1 MKKILLV
8 ATLFLF
14 AACQNISFSKIDNDK
29 AASEEFLIQETKPT
43 HHQFESDSLSVIEV
57 KDVKIKVAL
66 LFPTSGKNRE
76 LGNAL
81 VNSATMALFNEDLK
95 GNIELNLFDSGDS
108 VESVEKA
115 FDEIIE
121 KGIKIVVGPVFG
133 TQVEAIQSKA
143 LQHDVIVISLS
154 NNQELAIDA
163 TNNGAVFL
171 AGSLAE
177 TQVEKIV
184 NYSIDH
190 RKYSFAVLSPRNQ
203 YGKIIND
210 LTKLIVRKRDAHF
223 ITSEFYDNNEKDIER
238 AVANV
243 VKTFAVSGHLM
254 EGKNKLKKAAV
265 ISQRDRIYP
274 QIIMIP
280 DNGKNLSKIVAAIK
294 KQNNDERDFQIVG
307 TSQWD
312 DVATMNDLNLLGGW
326 FAAPENDKFR
336 NFEKSYYNNFSKFP
350 PRISSIAHD
359 ATLAVIEVANKKAS
373 RDEKITVKDFTSYK
387 GEINGFAGIDGPFR
401 FLPNGLVQRNLAIL
415 EVGNGK
421 FDVLEEANKVFLRY

>member
-1 MKKILLV
+1 MKKILL
-8 ATLFLF
+8 AAILLLFTS
-14 AACQNISFSKIDNDK
+14 CQNINFSKIETNK

-43 HHQFESDSLSVIEV
+43 HDQFESDSLSVIEV
-57 KDVKIKVAL
+57 KDVKTKVAL

-108 VESVEKA
+108 RESAEKA
-115 FDEIIE
+115 FDEIIA
-121 KGIKIVVGPVFG
+121 KGIKIVIGPVFG
-133 TQVEAIQSKA
+133 AQVEAIQSKA
-143 LQHDVIVISLS
+143 LEHDIIVISLS
-154 NNQELAIDA
+154 NNQELAQVINGD
-163 TNNGAVFL
+163 GAVFL
-171 AGSLAE
+171 AGLLVE

-184 NYSIDH
+184 NYSIS
-190 RKYSFAVLSPRNQ
+190 RGKYSFAVLSPQGQ
-203 YGKIIND
+203 YGKIVND

-223 ITSEFYDNNEKDIER
+223 ITSEFYGNNEKDLER
-238 AVANV
+238 AVTNV
-243 VKTFAVSGHLM
+243 VKTFAVAGHLM
-254 EGKNKLKKAAV
+254 EGKNKLKKEAV
-265 ISQRDRIYP
+265 ISEKDRIYP
-274 QIIMIP
+274 QIIMIA
-280 DNGKNLSKIVAAIK
+280 DAGKNLSKIVAAIK

-350 PRISSIAHD
+350 PRISSIAYD
-359 ATLAVIEVANKKAS
+359 ATLAVIEVANQKFS
-373 RDEKITVKDFTSYK
+373 RDEKITVKDFTNYK
-387 GEINGFAGIDGPFR
+387 KDINGFLGIDGPFR

>member
-14 AACQNISFSKIDNDK
+14 GCQNINFSKIETDK
-29 AASEEFLIQETKPT
+29 TSSEEFLIQETKPT
-43 HHQFESDSLSVIEV
+43 HDQFQSESLSVIEV

-81 VNSATMALFNEDLK
+81 VNSATMALFNQDVK

-108 VESVEKA
+108 KESVEKA
-115 FDEIIE
+115 FDAIIE
-121 KGIKIVVGPVFG
+121 KGIKIVIGPVFG
-133 TQVEAIQSKA
+133 AQVEAIQDKA
-143 LQHDVIVISLS
+143 LEHDIIVISLS
-154 NNQELAIDA
+154 NNQEITRDV

-177 TQVEKIV
+177 TQVEKII
-184 NYSIDH
+184 NYSIS
-190 RKYSFAVLSPRNQ
+190 RGKYSFAVLSPRNQ
-203 YGKIIND
+203 YGKVIND
-210 LTKLIVRKRDAHF
+210 LTKLIVRKRDTHF

-238 AVANV
+238 AVTNV
-243 VKTFAVSGHLM
+243 IKTFTVSGHLM
-254 EGKNKLKKAAV
+254 EGKNKLKKSAV

-280 DNGKNLSKIVAAIK
+280 ESGKNLSKIVAAIK

-307 TSQWD
+307 TSAWD
-312 DVATMNDLNLLGGW
+312 DVTTMNDLNLLGGW

-350 PRISSIAHD
+350 PRISAIAYD
-359 ATLAVIEVANKKAS
+359 ATLAIVEVSNQKAS

-387 GEINGFAGIDGPFR
+387 NKDANGFVGIDGPFR

-421 FDVLEEANKVFLRY
+421 FDVLEEANKVFLKY